1 MCGTID
7 IGNTQKTLKKIL
19 DGQFSNLLRL
29 LNNGQ
34 KSDSFA
40 DHFVQHFNN
49 IMSCTDLRKYMTFKV
64 VKQINPIGA
73 MKNFTK
79 PN

>member
-1 MCGTID
+1 MG
-7 IGNTQKTLKKIL
+7 GH
-19 DGQFSNLLRL
+19 FSDLLRL

-64 VKQINPIGA
+64 VKQINPIGT
-73 MKNFTK
+73 MKKFTK